1 MRGEGTAGK
10 KEKREGQGC
19 VERPFPRR
27 PEGIKQ
33 GRDKKISLCF
43 PAEALKAE
51 RKTGTVTYREA
62 PGRRM
67 YCRLLDYMKN
77 PGFERPNGAFL
88 RRKTKFHRGFT
99 QRAPFSRESN

>member
-1 MRGEGTAGK
+1 MTEE
-10 KEKREGQGC
+10 EKLAAY
-19 VERPFPRR
+19 ERMHRSIAD
-27 PEGIKQ
+27 EYA
-33 GRDKKISLCF
+33 SLSQE
-43 PAEALKAE
+43 PEALKAE
-51 RKTGTVTYREA
+51 EKTKTVPCREA

-77 PGFERPNGAFL
+77 PGFECPNGAFL